1 MPPIPKV
8 CNQTLSIGSG
18 TELYAARM
26 NNNTRQKV
34 IITGFSQKPDV
45 IEIKIFQQSKP
56 ESYTFY
62 GNNREN
68 KATNFVRNKI
78 LYFQNSNYQTDINF
92 CKP

>member
-26 NNNTRQKV
+26 NNNPRQKV
-34 IITGFSQKPDV
+34 IITGSSQKPGQ
-45 IEIKIFQQSKP
+45 IEIKIFRQVEP
-56 ESYTFY
+56 ESYIFS

-68 KATNFVRNKI
+68 KANNFVKNKI
-78 LYFQNSNYQTDINF
+78 LYFQNSDYQTDSNF
-92 CKP
+92 CNK